1 VIVSKNIPV
10 KNIYYMLSY
19 AFSALKNDKY
29 INMETEKFDNIYDL
43 FSEIIAKATNLLIK
57 RGLGR
62 DYISLN
68 EITTSPH
75 GKIDVSCSI
84 KSNLI
89 VQHKLNCEYDDYL
102 SDIYMNQIIKTTIS
116 LLIKQDIDSK
126 IKKDLKIILMYF
138 KDVRLI
144 NIHDIN
150 WKFRYNR
157 NNKHYE
163 LLLSM
168 CYLVIKGMIQT
179 NEEGQTKLMNFLD
192 DQRLCHLYEKF
203 ILEFYKK
210 ECSWLKAS
218 SSKIDWILDDDYDD
232 SLPNMQSDIMLEYK
246 DKILIID
253 AKFYTKNMQ
262 QRFDKKTIVSGNL
275 YQIFTYVKNKQ
286 FEDESKTVFGML
298 LYAKTE
304 DEIQPD
310 NTYLM
315 SGNSIS
321 VKTLDLNRDF
331 SLIKEELI
339 SIANEIR

>member
-1 VIVSKNIPV
+1 
-10 KNIYYMLSY
+10 MLSY
-19 AFSALKNDKY
+19 AFSTLKSDKY

-43 FSEIIAKATNLLIK
+43 FSEIISKATNLLIK

-62 DYISLN
+62 EYISLN
-68 EITTSPH
+68 EITSSPH
-75 GKIDVSCSI
+75 GKIDVSASI

-89 VQHKLNCEYDDYL
+89 VRHKLKCEYDDYL
-102 SDIYMNQIIKTTIS
+102 TDTYMNQIIKATIS
-116 LLIKQDIDSK
+116 LLINQDIDSK

-138 KDVRLI
+138 KDVNLI

-168 CYLVIKGMIQT
+168 CYLVIKGLIQT
-179 NEEGQTKLMNFLD
+179 TDEGQTKLMNFLD
-192 DQRLCHLYEKF
+192 EQRLCHLYEKF

-210 ECSWLKAS
+210 ECNWLKAS
-218 SSKIDWILDDDYDD
+218 SSKIDWILDEDYDD
-232 SLPNMQSDIMLEYK
+232 SLPNMQSDIMLEHK
-246 DKILIID
+246 NNILIID

-262 QRFDKKTIVSGNL
+262 QRFDKKSIISGNL

-286 FEDESKTVFGML
+286 LEDSSKTVSGML

-310 NTYLM
+310 NKYHM
-315 SGNSIS
+315 SGNTIS
-321 VKTLDLNRDF
+321 VKTIDLNREF
-331 SLIKEELI
+331 SLIKEDLLK
-339 SIANEIR
+339 IADAIR

>member
-1 VIVSKNIPV
+1 MIVSKNIPV

-29 INMETEKFDNIYDL
+29 INMETEKFDNIFEL

-75 GKIDVSCSI
+75 GKIDVSSSI

-89 VQHKLNCEYDDYL
+89 VQHKLQCEYDDYL
-102 SDIYMNQIIKTTIS
+102 SNTYMNQIIKTTIS

-126 IKKDLKIILMYF
+126 IKKNLKIILMYF
-138 KDVRLI
+138 KDVSLI

-192 DQRLCHLYEKF
+192 EQRLCHLYEKF
-203 ILEFYKK
+203 ILEFFKK
-210 ECSWLKAS
+210 ECGWLKAS

-232 SLPNMQSDIMLEYK
+232 SLPNMQSDIMLEYEN
-246 DKILIID
+246 KILIID

-262 QRFDKKTIVSGNL
+262 QHFDKRSVVSGNL

-286 FEDESKTVFGML
+286 LEDESKNVSGML

-310 NTYLM
+310 NTYSM

-321 VKTLDLNRDF
+321 VKTLDLNREF
-331 SLIKEELI
+331 HLIKEELMDV
-339 SIANEIR
+339 ANIVR

>member
-1 VIVSKNIPV
+1 MIVSKNIPV

-62 DYISLN
+62 NYISLN
-68 EITTSPH
+68 EITTLPH
-75 GKIDVSCSI
+75 GKIDVSSSI

-138 KDVRLI
+138 KDVRLV

-179 NEEGQTKLMNFLD
+179 NEEGQTKLMDFLD
-192 DQRLCHLYEKF
+192 GQRLYHLYEKF

-210 ECSWLKAS
+210 ECKWLKAS

-253 AKFYTKNMQ
+253 AKFYMKNMH
-262 QRFDKKTIVSGNL
+262 QRFNKKSIVSGNL

-286 FEDESKTVFGML
+286 FEDESKTVSGML

-331 SLIKEELI
+331 SLIKEDLI